1 MGSASATSAEAR
13 GVIAHTLGKRRLL
26 GSGVFMIG
34 FKELVILV
42 AFVGILAAVAIPAW
56 KSFKNGGRIGGS
68 TMDSS
73 RGDERFH
80 RVVVTDIDLPFWD
93 IVQLMVK
100 WAIAAIPALLILGV
114 IFALLVGVF
123 AGLMR
128 NPY

>member
-1 MGSASATSAEAR
+1 
-13 GVIAHTLGKRRLL
+13 
-26 GSGVFMIG
+26 MIG